1 MLPKENRLTTLGVKE
16 SFKKGRV
23 LGTQNLKIRFILQGK
38 KQKISCIVPKSVSR
52 RAIDRNLLKRR
63 GYVVIRKYLKNIPQN
78 IVGAII
84 FGNNSL
90 KTFGGRK
97 NKENNPI
104 FNLNN
109 EIKELFS
116 KIH

>member
-16 SFKKGRV
+16 SFKQGRV
-23 LGTQNLKIRFILQGK
+23 LSTSNLKIRLILKGE
-38 KQKISCIVPKSVSR
+38 KQKISCIVPKSVSK
-52 RAIDRNLLKRR
+52 RAVDRNLLKRR
-63 GYVVIRKYLKNIPQN
+63 GYVVLKKELKNIPKN
-78 IVGAII
+78 TNGVLI

-90 KTFGGRK
+90 KVFGGRK

-104 FNLNN
+104 LNLNN

-116 KIH
+116 KIN